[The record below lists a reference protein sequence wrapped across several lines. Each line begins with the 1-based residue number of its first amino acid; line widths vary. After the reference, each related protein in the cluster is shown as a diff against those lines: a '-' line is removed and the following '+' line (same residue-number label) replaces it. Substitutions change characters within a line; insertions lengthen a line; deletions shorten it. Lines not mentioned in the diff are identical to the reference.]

1 MKSNTASS
9 NSFERPKVLLFK
21 FLAHQI
27 HPFAYAVNTFLQ
39 PALDDCRTLLHDNPQ
54 DTFNILLSLTQTFVR
69 FAPNSELIYD
79 DIQQFAYKLK
89 NTIDECFIW
98 LDPDTIQ
105 QSSQLLESIRH
116 NLLFIIQYENKH
128 NTMYTNMYKKMSK
141 LTNLQKINSLPTE
154 IQALSSNNS
163 LDTTIPIQIANN
175 KETEI
180 HVNGHSDLHKLNE
193 YDKTTVKQIITNSIP
208 LSSDMPVIQDK
219 KHSTLILPL
228 QVNQLKSLSSPIS
241 FQSTQNNIVSSM
253 ATSVT
258 TKLMNQMKN
267 LTVTSMPT
275 TKVTLT
281 SNNQSS
287 SSSSQTVPPVSYLS
301 EYEITETITSSN
313 KKPIGTIASFPPR
326 HLSTTMDAV
335 YENILMADYEDFS
348 SKSNVI
354 NKNEKIH
361 SYTRNTPAPILL
373 NDDTSRS
380 GTTTS
385 TQMTPNIYSIYDD
398 EWDNEI
404 TRQYYLNRGSIEPIL
419 NEANWHPVKDCL
431 SIVIEQSHMNHTTGI
446 THSDITDQYIREFG
460 NKQNRPILQGDLCMT
475 YGTPQST
482 PQATCLPIGV
492 GLSYDELTLLSCDVH
507 RNSQNVRLFDI
518 ETGRLKHTI
527 SGNQQMK
534 FHRPSAVMSNARNNI
549 LIVERD
555 YIYITEPDGRLI
567 QTIGHRSIKQLY
579 GIALFHDRYLLTIDS
594 KVTDNHTAENS
605 RLLLFDPNNGQLVFE
620 QSINVNRESEDILK
634 QQTINRI
641 QGKILSETTSKPRFL
656 ATYND
661 NIYIADL
668 GRSLIYGT
676 SIRNRF
682 EYQNTTVFGGQG
694 RANGEMTDP
703 SGLFIDSGGNIISA
717 DSKNDRIQIFTSD
730 GEYKTTLKLNE
741 RIKRPS
747 GICANRSGTK
757 FYISCYLAGCVRA
770 FNITY

>member
-1 MKSNTASS
+1 MCIRIASRKST
-9 NSFERPKVLLFK
+9 
-21 FLAHQI
+21 
-27 HPFAYAVNTFLQ
+27 
-39 PALDDCRTLLHDNPQ
+39 
-54 DTFNILLSLTQTFVR
+54 
-69 FAPNSELIYD
+69 
-79 DIQQFAYKLK
+79 KLRK
-89 NTIDECFIW
+89 
-98 LDPDTIQ
+98 
-105 QSSQLLESIRH
+105 
-116 NLLFIIQYENKH
+116 
-128 NTMYTNMYKKMSK
+128 
-141 LTNLQKINSLPTE
+141 
-154 IQALSSNNS
+154 
-163 LDTTIPIQIANN
+163 
-175 KETEI
+175 
-180 HVNGHSDLHKLNE
+180 DLHKLNE

-460 NKQNRPILQGDLCMT
+460 NKQNRPILRGDLCMT